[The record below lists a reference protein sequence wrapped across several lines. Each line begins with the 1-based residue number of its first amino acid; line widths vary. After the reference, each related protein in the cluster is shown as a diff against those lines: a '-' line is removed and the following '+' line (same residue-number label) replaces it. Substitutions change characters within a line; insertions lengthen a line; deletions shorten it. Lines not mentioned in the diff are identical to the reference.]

1 MNFLNDVALIDSHC
15 HVDLYKDYDQVIKE
29 AEINRTFIVCVTNLP
44 SIFQQD
50 IKRLAKSPYIKIS
63 LGFHPQLVSSYA
75 NQIGMMSSLIPKS
88 RFIGEIG
95 LDYQTSNEEDKKKQK
110 LIFEKILNECAKYKN
125 KIFSIHSRGSA
136 SDVVSMIGANYPG
149 NIILHWFSGP
159 KIILNRAIKN
169 GYYFSINPSMINTE
183 KGRLTISL
191 LPLERIITE
200 TDGPLIKISN
210 RIVRQENINEVIKYL
225 ANHFKKDASQ
235 IKNILIN
242 NFFNLINHT

>member
-1 MNFLNDVALIDSHC
+1 MNFLNDVDLIDSHC
-15 HVDLYKDYDQVIKE
+15 HVDLYKDYDKVIKE

-50 IKRLAKSPYIKIS
+50 IKRLTKSPYIQIA
-63 LGFHPQLVSSYA
+63 LGFHPQLVSSHM
-75 NQIGMMSSLIPKS
+75 NQVSMMSSLIPES

-95 LDYQTSNEEDKKKQK
+95 LDYQINNEDDKKKQR
-110 LIFEKILNECAKYKN
+110 LIFEKILSECAKYKN

-136 SDVVSMIGANYPG
+136 SDVVSMIGTNYPG

-159 KIILNRAIKN
+159 KLILNRALN
-169 GYYFSINPSMINTE
+169 NNYYFSINPSMINTE

-200 TDGPLIKISN
+200 TDGPLIKIDN
-210 RIVRQENINEVIKYL
+210 KTVRQENINEIIKYL
-225 ANHFKKDASQ
+225 ANHFKKDTSEVKDIL
-235 IKNILIN
+235 IKNFFELIN
-242 NFFNLINHT
+242 YT